1 MPNKVSKL
9 TNRLQLPLPVLFIN
23 HVKTVY
29 TQISRVLALIIG
41 ILFYDKLLS
50 RVNVSYGSSLLV
62 NIPICSDEKTMICKE
77 KKYGS
82 LKKVSVHYTTKRIDN
97 KDFRKLT
104 YCRQFNW
111 QPKLADGG
119 DF

>member
-1 MPNKVSKL
+1 M
-9 TNRLQLPLPVLFIN
+9 
-23 HVKTVY
+23 
-29 TQISRVLALIIG
+29 LALIIG

-62 NIPICSDEKTMICKE
+62 NIPICSGYRSSVWSSDEKTMICKE